1 MNDSRPSAPG
11 PEPLV
16 FVIDDDDSVRRSVS
30 RLLRSFQFAVET
42 FASAEEFLKRDRY
55 DGVGCIVLDVRM
67 PGLDGMALQNILID
81 AGRSMPIIFVTGHGD
96 IPMGVKAMKKG
107 AADFLPK
114 PFDDEE
120 FIEAVRRAIEK
131 DKKAKADYAEV
142 HDILTGI
149 ELLTP
154 REHEILRHVMSGML
168 NKQIAYKLNIAEKTV
183 KVHRSHIMEKL
194 NAGSVAELT
203 RLAMKA
209 GIEPL

>member
-1 MNDSRPSAPG
+1 MSDSRPPIPG

-30 RLLRSFQFAVET
+30 RLLRSFQFTVET
-42 FASAEEFLKRDRY
+42 FASAEGFLERGRC
-55 DGVGCIVLDVRM
+55 DGIGCIVLDVRL
-67 PGLDGMALQNILID
+67 PGLDGMALQNILND
-81 AGRSMPIIFVTGHGD
+81 AGWAMPIIFITGHGD
-96 IPMGVKAMKKG
+96 IPMGVEAMKRG

-131 DKKAKADYAEV
+131 DKKAKTHYAEV
-142 HDILTGI
+142 HDILARI

-168 NKQIAYKLNIAEKTV
+168 NKQIAYKLNISEKTV
-183 KVHRSHIMEKL
+183 KVHRSRIMEKL

-203 RLAMKA
+203 RIALKA

>member
-42 FASAEEFLKRDRY
+42 FASAEGFLKRDRY

-131 DKKAKADYAEV
+131 DKKAKTDYAEV

>member
-1 MNDSRPSAPG
+1 MSDSRPPITG

-30 RLLRSFQFAVET
+30 RLLRSFQFTVET
-42 FASAEEFLKRDRY
+42 FASAEGFLERGRC
-55 DGVGCIVLDVRM
+55 DGIGCIVLDVRL
-67 PGLDGMALQNILID
+67 PGLDGMALQNILND
-81 AGRSMPIIFVTGHGD
+81 AGWAMPIIFITGHGD
-96 IPMGVKAMKKG
+96 IPMGVEAMKRG

-131 DKKAKADYAEV
+131 DKKVKTHYAEV
-142 HDILTGI
+142 HDILARI

-183 KVHRSHIMEKL
+183 KVHRSRIMGKL
-194 NAGSVAELT
+194 NTGSVAELT
-203 RLAMKA
+203 RIALKA